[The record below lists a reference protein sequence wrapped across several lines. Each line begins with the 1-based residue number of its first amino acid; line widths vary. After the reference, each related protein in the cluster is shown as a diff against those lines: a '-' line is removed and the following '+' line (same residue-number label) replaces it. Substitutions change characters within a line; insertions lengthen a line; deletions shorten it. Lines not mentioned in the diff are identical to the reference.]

1 MELKHPMPP
10 GRSYDQLR
18 NHYYIEKS
26 LAEKLKNSD
35 RETRRHIFA
44 TMYDELFSKV
54 PDHPRLTQRSSDRET
69 AITNKVKAS
78 IIDRFIN
85 KSSTY
90 VEFAPGDCR
99 FAFETAKKVHEV
111 FGIDISDQRN
121 PADSIPPNFKLII
134 YDGYS
139 IPELKANTIDV
150 VFSYQLI
157 EHLHPED
164 TKLHFELVNKIL
176 KPGGKYVFQ
185 TPHALSGPYD
195 ISMFFSNEPEGF
207 HLKEWKYS
215 EIKLLVKEVGYSSFQ
230 TRWSAV
236 GFDFQLPYFYFSAC
250 ESFLENFPK
259 PKMKKL
265 AKRLIPMLYGVAA
278 K

>member
-1 MELKHPMPP
+1 MELKHPLPP
-10 GRSYDQLR
+10 GRSYDQLL
-18 NHYYIEKS
+18 NHYNIEKA

-44 TMYDELFSKV
+44 SMYDELFSKV
-54 PDHPRLTQRSSDRET
+54 PDHPRLTQRSSDRVT

-78 IIDRFIN
+78 IIDRFID
-85 KSSTY
+85 KLSTY

-99 FAFETAKKVHEV
+99 FAIETAKKVNEV

-121 PADSIPPNFKLII
+121 PADIFPQNFKLII

-139 IPELKANTIDV
+139 IPELKENTIDI

-176 KPGGKYVFQ
+176 KPGGRYVFQ

-195 ISMFFSNEPEGF
+195 ISMFFSDEPEGF

-215 EIKLLVKEVGYSSFQ
+215 EIKSLVKETGYSSFQ
-230 TRWSAV
+230 TRWSAG
-236 GFDFQLPYFYFSAC
+236 GFDFQLPYLYFFSC
-250 ESFLENFPK
+250 ESLLRSFPK
-259 PKMKKL
+259 PRIKKV
-265 AKRLIPMLYGVAA
+265 AKRLIPMLYGVAV

>member
-1 MELKHPMPP
+1 MPP
-10 GRSYDQLR
+10 GRSYDQLL
-18 NHYYIEKS
+18 NHYNIEKA

-44 TMYDELFSKV
+44 SMYDELFSKV
-54 PDHPRLTQRSSDRET
+54 PDHPRLTQRSSDRVT

-78 IIDRFIN
+78 IIDRFID
-85 KSSTY
+85 KLSTY

-99 FAFETAKKVHEV
+99 FAIETAKKVNEV

-121 PADSIPPNFKLII
+121 PADIFPQNFKLII

-139 IPELKANTIDV
+139 IPELKENTIDI

-176 KPGGKYVFQ
+176 KPGGRYVFQ

-195 ISMFFSNEPEGF
+195 ISMFFSDEPEGF

-215 EIKLLVKEVGYSSFQ
+215 EIKSLVKETGYSSFQ
-230 TRWSAV
+230 TRWSAG
-236 GFDFQLPYFYFSAC
+236 GFDFQLPYLYFFSC
-250 ESFLENFPK
+250 ESLLRSFPK
-259 PKMKKL
+259 PRIKKV
-265 AKRLIPMLYGVAA
+265 AKRLIPMLYGVAV